1 MIFRI
6 TFHFT
11 PIILHSTEFLH
22 LFLIFHYSSYF
33 TCLIMNIHHFSYS
46 SVLQSWLVKWL
57 IWILLLIIL
66 YLQLHFLNISIHHF
80 HINPKIIH
88 QFLLQESNYFWK
100 STATFH
106 TFMWFTDLHLILF
119 HHRVNKIKSFV
130 SFLFH
135 YNIFLKNILGLHYYW
150 ELHSW
155 RNSMNSTTWC
165 WSWALNSLLNLAFH

>member
-1 MIFRI
+1 LIFSI

-11 PIILHSTEFLH
+11 LIILHSTEFLH
-22 LFLIFHYSSYF
+22 IFHCFLYSSYF
-33 TCLIMNIHHFSYS
+33 TCLIKNTHHFSYFS
-46 SVLQSWLVKWL
+46 LLQSLLVTWL
-57 IWILLLIIL
+57 IWIFLLIIL
-66 YLQLHFLNISIHHF
+66 YLQLHFLNISIYHF

-88 QFLLQESNYFWK
+88 QFLLQELYYFWK

-106 TFMWFTDLHLILF
+106 IFVLFTDLHLILY

-130 SFLFH
+130 SLLFH
-135 YNIFLKNILGLHYYW
+135 CNKFLKNILGLHYYW